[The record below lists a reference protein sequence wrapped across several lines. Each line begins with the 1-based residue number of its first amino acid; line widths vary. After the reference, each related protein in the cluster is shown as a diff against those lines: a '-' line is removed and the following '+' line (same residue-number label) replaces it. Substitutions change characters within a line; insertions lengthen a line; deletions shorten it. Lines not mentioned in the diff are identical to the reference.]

1 MSRPLVIAHRG
12 ASGYEVENTLAA
24 FRAAAKL
31 GADAVELDVHETA
44 DGAFLV
50 HHGNM
55 VAGRHI
61 SQCALW
67 ELRGHALPN
76 GEPIPMLEEALNVI
90 LPHLMAYVETKRIS
104 PQNDERLSDIIDHS
118 PAPPRVALHA
128 FDHRIIQRFAARR
141 PHTRRGIISA
151 SYPVNPV
158 RCMADADAQ
167 ILWEE
172 WPFIDDALVHSVHA
186 AGMTI
191 YAWTVNDREQMDH
204 LLRLGVDGLVT
215 DMPDMARQA
224 IDSHPW

>member
-31 GADAVELDVHETA
+31 GADAVELDIHETA
-44 DGAFLV
+44 DGAFVV

-55 VAGRHI
+55 LAGRHI
-61 SQCALW
+61 SQCALS
-67 ELRGHALPN
+67 ELRGHVLPN
-76 GEPIPMLEEALNVI
+76 GEPIPLLEEALHVI
-90 LPHLMAYVETKRIS
+90 LPHLMAYVETKKVS
-104 PQNDERLSDIIDHS
+104 PEHDERLSDIIDAS
-118 PAPPRVALHA
+118 PAPARVALHA

-172 WPFIDDALVHSVHA
+172 WPFIDDALVRSVHA
-186 AGMTI
+186 AGMAV
-191 YAWTVNDREQMDH
+191 YAWTVNDREQMDR

-215 DMPDMARQA
+215 DMPDVARQTL
-224 IDSHPW
+224 DSHLW

>member
-1 MSRPLVIAHRG
+1 VIAHRG

-24 FRAAAKL
+24 FRTAAQL
-31 GADAVELDVHETA
+31 GADAVELDIHDTA
-44 DGAFLV
+44 DGAFIV

-67 ELRGHALPN
+67 ELRWHALAN

-90 LPHLMAYVETKRIS
+90 LPRQMAYVETKKVS
-104 PQNDERLSDIIDHS
+104 PENDERLSLIIDDS
-118 PAPPRVALHA
+118 PAPQRVALHA

-141 PHTRRGIISA
+141 PHTRRGIVSA

-172 WPFIDDALVHSVHA
+172 WPFIDETLVRSVHT
-186 AGMTI
+186 AGMSI
-191 YAWTVNDREQMDH
+191 YAWTVNDRAQMDR
-204 LLRLGVDGLVT
+204 LLRLGVDAIVS
-215 DMPDMARQA
+215 DMPDVARRA

>member
-1 MSRPLVIAHRG
+1 VSRPLVIAHRG
-12 ASGYEVENTLAA
+12 ASGYEVENSLAA
-24 FRAAAKL
+24 FRAAAAL
-31 GADAVELDVHETA
+31 GADAVELDIHETA
-44 DGAFLV
+44 DGAFVV

-61 SQCALW
+61 SQCSLL
-67 ELRGHALPN
+67 ELRGHVLPN
-76 GEPIPMLEEALNVI
+76 GEPLPMLEEALSVI
-90 LPHLMAYVETKRIS
+90 LPHQMAYVETKKIS
-104 PQNDERLSDIIDHS
+104 PQNDARLSDIIDES
-118 PAPPRVALHA
+118 PTPPRVALHA

-172 WPFIDDALVHSVHA
+172 WPFIDEALVRSVHT
-186 AGMTI
+186 AGMSI
-191 YAWTVNDREQMDH
+191 YAWTVNDREQMDR
-204 LLRLGVDGLVT
+204 LLRLGVDAIVS
-215 DMPDMARQA
+215 DMPDVARRL

>member
-1 MSRPLVIAHRG
+1 VSRPLVVAHRG

-24 FRAAAKL
+24 FRTAAKL
-31 GADAVELDVHETA
+31 GADAVELDIHETA
-44 DGAFLV
+44 DGAIVV

-67 ELRGHALPN
+67 ELRGHVLPN
-76 GEPIPMLEEALNVI
+76 GEPIPMLEEALSVI
-90 LPHLMAYVETKRIS
+90 LPHLMAYVETKTIS
-104 PQNDERLSDIIDHS
+104 PENDARLSDIIDDS
-118 PAPPRVALHA
+118 PAPARVALHA

-141 PHTRRGIISA
+141 PHTHRGVISA
-151 SYPVNPV
+151 SYPVNAV

-167 ILWEE
+167 TLWEE
-172 WPFIDDALVHSVHA
+172 WPFIDEALVQSVHG

-191 YAWTVNDREQMDH
+191 YAWTVNNREQMDR
-204 LLRLGVDGLVT
+204 LLRLGVDALVS
-215 DMPDMARQA
+215 DMPDVARQA